1 VELNGK
7 VQQNLMIEKT
17 NDGQCLKDDKT
28 FAFLAKVLP
37 HIVARSNVILQGAP
51 IGLHDQ
57 SKSSSELIH

>member
-1 VELNGK
+1 
-7 VQQNLMIEKT
+7 MIENT
-17 NDGQCLKDDKT
+17 NNGQCLKDDKT
-28 FAFLAKVLP
+28 FALLAEVLP